1 MSGKNNLFPQITYQE
16 CEEDAADCP
25 VEFELDESVAGSAQS
40 SLIIFLCPQTSRQFS
55 SVQLEYDLL
64 NVNLDEGDSVEPLE
78 HKFDSDSGCWVY
90 EKENPNVNY
99 F

>member
-1 MSGKNNLFPQITYQE
+1 MVKNNLFSQITYQE
-16 CEEDAADCP
+16 CEEDAVDCP
-25 VEFELDESVAGSAQS
+25 VEFELDESVAGSTQS
-40 SLIIFLCPQTSRQFS
+40 SLIIFLCPQTSQEFS

-78 HKFDSDSGCWVY
+78 HNFDSDSGCWVY
-90 EKENPNVNY
+90 EKENPNVKY